1 MAGSQ
6 WHVSGLERVQLV
18 YKAGM
23 CDKTVCR
30 PWEERAECC
39 CLVRSV
45 WRGTFFGSDSWGV
58 CPPWPNILLASH
70 TWRVCANGNSLL
82 LWCAVLND
90 TVLYTIHNT
99 CATSVEKDV
108 PLFHTS
114 CTLCVR
120 IQPVENRISSQ
131 IASWQCETCVI
142 QYLISCMCI
151 WVHTRVLII
160 VPLILKM
167 PFHLQNPLSFRNRA
181 GSVLAPCLIKCQFFP
196 FLTIDLHTFSS
207 NREAANDCLW
217 HSGKIS
223 TQYNEWMN
231 SSDGMI
237 SSAGGSPIQLRVY
250 IYIIYIRIYPS
261 QHNFITT
268 QWGNAEC

>member
-1 MAGSQ
+1 M
-6 WHVSGLERVQLV
+6 
-18 YKAGM
+18 Y
-23 CDKTVCR
+23 DKTVCR

-99 CATSVEKDV
+99 CATSVWRRMC
-108 PLFHTS
+108 PYFILPA
-114 CTLCVR
+114 LCVCVYNRWR
-120 IQPVENRISSQ
+120 IEYPHITVCDIHNILQAVNVWL
-131 IASWQCETCVI
+131 ACFV
-142 QYLISCMCI
+142 QYLVSCMCI

-167 PFHLQNPLSFRNRA
+167 PFHLQNPLSFRKRA

-196 FLTIDLHTFSS
+196 FLTIYI
-207 NREAANDCLW
+207 
-217 HSGKIS
+217 HSLQIERLQTTVFGIPEKIS
-223 TQYNEWMN
+223 TQY
-231 SSDGMI
+231 
-237 SSAGGSPIQLRVY
+237 
-250 IYIIYIRIYPS
+250 II
-261 QHNFITT
+261 
-268 QWGNAEC
+268 